1 MLDNFVFKCHAQRT
15 FARSLCLKRH
25 SSFNIAWNRHGQW
38 HNCCEQHRP
47 TCVDVCMIAQFWTI
61 SSADLSSSVTSSM
74 TTMTTTSYLMCFM
87 TTSSTTLYL
96 MRSMTTSSSTF
107 SFPSLMSSMSCK
119 SKKPIIVRQ
128 KKEHKWGGGSCPPGK
143 CTDFG
148 GGKCLTIPRSTAS
161 PVHNVYFVKYDVTVS
176 FLAQVLNTVTYF
188 VSQVLDTAS

>member
-1 MLDNFVFKCHAQRT
+1 MLNNFVFKYQAHGN

-87 TTSSTTLYL
+87 TTSS
-96 MRSMTTSSSTF
+96 STF

-119 SKKPIIVRQ
+119 SKKPIKVRQ
-128 KKEHKWGGGSCPPGK
+128 KKEQKWGGGSCPPGK
-143 CTDFG
+143 CTVIG

-188 VSQVLDTAS
+188 VSLVSVVDTVTYFDIFW